1 LGLALAEAVPD
12 GIHLNRDALDITN
25 ADAVSEAVEAHR
37 PEVIINAAAYTAV
50 DQAESEPQAAFS
62 VNSAAVE
69 NLAKAA
75 DAVDALLV
83 QLSTDYVFGGD
94 KKGAYLEDDDPS
106 PMSVYGKSKLEGEQA
121 AAGASRHLIVRT
133 SWLFGNGKNF
143 IRSILKAAE
152 SRDRIDVVDDQE
164 GLPTYARDLAD
175 GLLALIETGATSVYH
190 LAGGGAPGT
199 WADVAEI
206 ALQAAG
212 NESEVRRITSA
223 DYHAGRS
230 GPVAPRPRNSVLGCS
245 KAAEAGVK
253 LRPWREAVVAYVKKE
268 TA

>member
-1 LGLALAEAVPD
+1 MGLALAEAVPD
-12 GIHLNRDALDITN
+12 GIHLDRHALDITD
-25 ADAVSEAVEAHR
+25 ADAVLEAVEAHR
-37 PEVIINAAAYTAV
+37 PEVIINPAAYTKV
-50 DQAESEPQAAFS
+50 DQAEVEPQTAFS

-83 QLSTDYVFGGD
+83 QMSTDYVFGGD

-106 PMSVYGKSKLEGEQA
+106 PMSVYGKSKLEGELA
-121 AAGASRHLIVRT
+121 ASGAARHLIVRT
-133 SWLFGNGKNF
+133 SWLFGNGHNF
-143 IRSILKAAE
+143 IRSILKASE
-152 SRDRIDVVDDQE
+152 TRDTLDVVDDQE
-164 GLPTYARDLAD
+164 GLPTYTVDLAG
-175 GLLALIETGATSVYH
+175 GLLALIETEATSVYH

-212 NESEVRRITSA
+212 SDCEVRRITSA
-223 DYHAGRS
+223 EYHAGRS

-253 LRPWREAVVAYVKKE
+253 LRSWREAVVAYVKKE